1 MDPLTYEAL
10 RRNPE
15 LVRILMRQAR
25 RERAHAVH
33 RLIIESIRKLFARH
47 ATRSNL
53 RHPRKTGGAPA

>member
-1 MDPLTYEAL
+1 MDPLTYEAAMK
-10 RRNPE
+10 NPD
-15 LVRILMRQAR
+15 LIHALSLQAR

-33 RLIIESIRKLFARH
+33 RLIIEPIRKLFARH